1 MYVYNVLYTYFSVVL
16 MISYA
21 LEGLS
26 DSRPLRGTTGSHSL
40 ELEAA
45 GHRETTNLGLQLL

>member
-1 MYVYNVLYTYFSVVL
+1 MYVYNILYKYVSVVL

-45 GHRETTNLGLQLL
+45 GHRVES